1 MILKKHGDAVL
12 FCALSVGAIRP
23 KLGHKG
29 LFAKSP
35 LESQKLRQNKVV
47 YLREVLLP
55 TFSFKKSR
63 LIGDI
68 KIRYGIYCVIF
79 SVVALVY
86 F

>member
-1 MILKKHGDAVL
+1 MIKKHGNAVF
-12 FCALSVGAIRP
+12 FCIALNVGAIRP
-23 KLGHKG
+23 KPGHKG

-79 SVVALVY
+79 SIVALIY